1 MTSKSWSN
9 PAIMKILLTLFFG
22 ELVVSINKLDRVLCF
37 HDMTC
42 MIVSAL
48 FFFCFSL
55 KYCLVLFLVFR

>member
-1 MTSKSWSN
+1 MTGKSWSN
-9 PAIMKILLTLFFG
+9 PAMMKILLTSFFG
-22 ELVVSINKLDRVLCF
+22 ELVVSINKLDCVLCF

-48 FFFCFSL
+48 FFCFSL